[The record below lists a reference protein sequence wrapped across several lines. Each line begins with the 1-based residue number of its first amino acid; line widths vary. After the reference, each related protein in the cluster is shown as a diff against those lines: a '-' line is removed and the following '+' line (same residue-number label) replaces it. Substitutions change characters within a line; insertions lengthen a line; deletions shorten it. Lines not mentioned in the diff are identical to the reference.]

1 MHIDQLFSQLD
12 EQRHAQGDNTPATL
26 TVSRD
31 WAQGRTLFGGL
42 SASLAYRAI
51 ENQLASPRMLRSFN
65 TSFIGPIY
73 PEQPFTIEAEILREG
88 RNATQAVARIIQDGN
103 TAVMCQAAFGVAR
116 PSKIAVQDRRKHNM
130 MAPAKANFIPQIPKV
145 TPKFLRHMDL
155 AKCDGGWPFTGRKS
169 HHVGGWMRFKKAP
182 TKLTDA
188 HLIALIDAWP
198 PTILQMLKWP
208 APASTMSWNV
218 EFIHPHRPM
227 NPDNWFAYQASTRQ
241 AADGYGHTEADIYD
255 SYGELVAISRQVVT
269 VFD

>member
-1 MHIDQLFSQLD
+1 MHIDQLLSQID
-12 EQRHAQGDNTPATL
+12 SQNDNQAIQLSVTN
-26 TVSRD
+26 D

-51 ENQLASPRMLRSFN
+51 ENKLTAPRMLRSFN

-73 PEQPFTIEAEILREG
+73 PDKDFTVEAEILREG

-103 TAVMCQAAFGVAR
+103 TAVMCQAAFGVGRA
-116 PSKIAVQDRRKHNM
+116 SKIAVQDRRKHHM
-130 MAPAKANFIPQIPKV
+130 VAPSKANFIPQIPKV
-145 TPKFLRHMDL
+145 TPKFLRNIDL

-169 HHVGGWMRFKKAP
+169 HHVGGWMRFKTPPAQ
-182 TKLTDA
+182 LTNA

-198 PTILQMLKWP
+198 PTVLQMLRWP

-227 NPDNWFAYQASTRQ
+227 SPENWFAYQAHTRQ

-255 SYGELVAISRQVVT
+255 SYGELVAISRQVVA